1 MKNIYLVRHAEADF
15 SDKNDFTRP
24 LTEKGLIDSKKV
36 TFFQRIGILINIYS
50 SPFRCTID
58 TIRDFSKKINK
69 EIFPVDNFKERK
81 IGAWLENFNNFA
93 YRQWNDFNYK
103 LANGESLNE
112 VQKRNL
118 ESFFNVLESPESNIV
133 IATHGTALSSSC
145 QLNQELG
152 GLYFN
157 MGSYQ

>member
-1 MKNIYLVRHAEADF
+1 MKNIYLVRHAESDF

-24 LTEKGLIDSKKV
+24 LTEKGLIDSKKI
-36 TFFQRIGILINIYS
+36 TFFLENRNIDKIYS
-50 SPFRCTID
+50 SPFRRTMD
-58 TIRDFSKKINK
+58 TIRDFSKKTNI

-118 ESFFNVLESPESNIV
+118 ETFFNVLKSPESNIV
-133 IATHGTALSSSC
+133 ISTHGTALSSSC
-145 QLNQELG
+145 
-152 GLYFN
+152 
-157 MGSYQ
+157 